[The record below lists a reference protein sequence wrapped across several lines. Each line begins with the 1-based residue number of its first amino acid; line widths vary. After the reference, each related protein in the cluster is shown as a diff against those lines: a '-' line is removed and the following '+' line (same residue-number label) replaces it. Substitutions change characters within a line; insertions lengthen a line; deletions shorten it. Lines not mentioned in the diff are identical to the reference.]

1 MKFLQRIH
9 MKSLLS
15 IALLFIAV
23 ALISSCENTDQT
35 SVSQAQACLD
45 QATTPTAASSCVT
58 ILGSLQS
65 ADAYLIRCSAHFIS
79 QGFTTPRFVLA
90 YNALTAT
97 KSGSNATATS
107 MSFLSFKSTAG
118 TDGSLVTLGDCQKS
132 NVQSLNR
139 LAVLAHLATTIAEV
153 AKSLTPGIV
162 YDPNSGFPASAITNA
177 INNFNAGGGDPAGL
191 GTTAIAASAAYCAD
205 GSSFQTSSV
214 CTTLTGAITPGA
226 SAATI
231 GAALLAQLKKTP

>member
-1 MKFLQRIH
+1 
-9 MKSLLS
+9 MKSFLS
-15 IALLFIAV
+15 LAF
-23 ALISSCENTDQT
+23 LIVTAAFFSSCENTDQT

-45 QATTPTAASSCVT
+45 QATTSATAKSCVA
-58 ILGSLQS
+58 ILGSLQTS
-65 ADAYLIRCSAHFIS
+65 DAYLIRCSAHFIS

-97 KSGSNATATS
+97 KSGTNATATS
-107 MSFLSFKSTAG
+107 MSFLSFNATSG
-118 TDGSLVTLGDCQKS
+118 SDGSLATLGDCQKS

-153 AKSLTPGIV
+153 AKTLTPGLV
-162 YDPNSGFPASAITNA
+162 YDPNAGFPASAITNA
-177 INNFNAGGGDPAGL
+177 INNFNAGGGDPATL
-191 GTTAIAASAAYCAD
+191 GTTAIAASSAYCAD